1 MWSGSPSGTSRKG
14 VIITSDYSELPDRL
28 SIKRRVFSFNLMRRK
43 NSVDIHYHNPDVFNV
58 LDLNRSPA
66 EKLVRR
72 NFAAM
77 LAKLRHKLGLSLEQ
91 ASLLS
96 GLSAGEITDIER
108 NAGKVNFKDWL
119 ILLEKYSAME

>member
-1 MWSGSPSGTSRKG
+1 MET
-14 VIITSDYSELPDRL
+14 Y
-28 SIKRRVFSFNLMRRK
+28 
-43 NSVDIHYHNPDVFNV
+43 YHNPDVFNV
-58 LDLNRSPA
+58 LDLKRPPA

-72 NFAAM
+72 NFAAL

-108 NAGKVNFKDWL
+108 NAGKVNFKDRL
-119 ILLEKYSAME
+119 KLLEKYSAME

>member
-1 MWSGSPSGTSRKG
+1 M
-14 VIITSDYSELPDRL
+14 
-28 SIKRRVFSFNLMRRK
+28 
-43 NSVDIHYHNPDVFNV
+43 DIHYHNPDVFNV

-119 ILLEKYSAME
+119 KLLEKYSAME